1 MHVLQLVTNE
11 DAPFFR
17 QQLEALEAL
26 GVSSDVL
33 SPGGTHSSTETRSL
47 RAYARV
53 ARETRRETPGN
64 YDLVHANYG
73 LMAPAALFQ
82 RDLPTVLTLWGSDLL
97 GRLGPFSRACARQM
111 DEVIVM
117 TPEMA
122 DSLGTPS
129 HVIPHGIDRE
139 QFRPIPQERARA
151 EVGWETDG
159 LHVLFPYSA
168 DRTIKDFPTA
178 ASVVAAVRDRLD
190 QPVILETVSGV
201 DHARMPYYYN
211 AADVLLLTSKREGS
225 PNVVREAL
233 ACQTPVVSTDVGD
246 VGMRLADVSPS
257 AACRSRQ
264 ELIDALAAVLRSEV
278 TMDSVPAA
286 SEPTTGEM
294 GRLIKRVY
302 ERALDSGGPERPKA
316 QPSLR

>member
-17 QQLEALEAL
+17 QQVEALEAL
-26 GVSSDVL
+26 GVSSDVR
-33 SPGGTHSSTETRSL
+33 SPGGTHSSTESRSL

-53 ARETRRETPGN
+53 ARATRRDPPGK
-64 YDLVHANYG
+64 YDLIHANYG
-73 LMAPAALFQ
+73 LMAPAALLQ

-97 GRLGPFSRACARQM
+97 GRLGPFSRACARRM

-122 DSLGTPS
+122 DRLGTPS

-139 QFRPIPQERARA
+139 RFRPIPRERARA
-151 EVGWETDG
+151 RVGWEADG

-178 ASVVAAVRDRLD
+178 ASVVAAVRERLD
-190 QPVILETVSGV
+190 QPVSLQTVSGV
-201 DHARMPYYYN
+201 DHALMPFYYN
-211 AADVLLLTSKREGS
+211 AADALLLTSNREGS

-257 AACRSRQ
+257 AVCRSRQ
-264 ELIDALAAVLRSEV
+264 ELIDALTVVLTTDESME
-278 TMDSVPAA
+278 SISAA
-286 SEPTTGEM
+286 SEPTTDEM

-302 ERALDSGGPERPKA
+302 ERALDSADPDRPKA
-316 QPSLR
+316 EPTAQ